1 MPSEIKRWIF
11 FGCVSW
17 SVRVKYYDTIHR
29 ENISTWLVARAIKSV
44 SYFLLKLVINS
55 DRWNQNI
62 NNSVD

>member
-1 MPSEIKRWIF
+1 MLSEIKRWIS

-29 ENISTWLVARAIKSV
+29 ENISTWLVERAIKTV

-55 DRWNQNI
+55 DRWNQNV